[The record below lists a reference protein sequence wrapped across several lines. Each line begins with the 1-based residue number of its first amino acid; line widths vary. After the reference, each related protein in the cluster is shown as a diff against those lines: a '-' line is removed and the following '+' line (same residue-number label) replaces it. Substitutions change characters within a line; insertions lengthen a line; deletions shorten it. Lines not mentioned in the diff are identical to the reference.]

1 MRARVPNFVSAGGG
15 KGQGPAGAKSQGG
28 QWGPGAPGAPG
39 GSKENQHQM
48 SGGVKARI
56 NSKHNAAAQ
65 QQVGAS
71 LIHISCLA
79 CAFCNSVFFVKFQQM
94 HNSSSA
100 PNLAQLPGAAPPF
113 WWHSRLYPEA
123 AGPAGIPGTNSNIT
137 WGVANLNKITAN
149 LKLIV
154 NHGNVD
160 FLLFLFQAKH
170 LNQPLVN
177 FQSIHL

>member
-1 MRARVPNFVSAGGG
+1 MLFASSDDPYYCGMRARVPNFVSAGGG
-15 KGQGPAGAKSQGG
+15 KAQGPAGAKSQGG

-71 LIHISCLA
+71 LMHISCLV
-79 CAFCNSVFFVKFQQM
+79 CAFGKCVFFVKFQQM

-123 AGPAGIPGTNSNIT
+123 AGPAGIPGTDSNIT
-137 WGVANLNKITAN
+137 RGK
-149 LKLIV
+149 
-154 NHGNVD
+154 
-160 FLLFLFQAKH
+160 
-170 LNQPLVN
+170 
-177 FQSIHL
+177 

>member
-15 KGQGPAGAKSQGG
+15 KAQGPAGTKSQGG

-71 LIHISCLA
+71 LIHISCLV
-79 CAFCNSVFFVKFQQM
+79 CAFF
-94 HNSSSA
+94 
-100 PNLAQLPGAAPPF
+100 
-113 WWHSRLYPEA
+113 
-123 AGPAGIPGTNSNIT
+123 
-137 WGVANLNKITAN
+137 
-149 LKLIV
+149 
-154 NHGNVD
+154 
-160 FLLFLFQAKH
+160 
-170 LNQPLVN
+170 N
-177 FQSIHL
+177 FICFC